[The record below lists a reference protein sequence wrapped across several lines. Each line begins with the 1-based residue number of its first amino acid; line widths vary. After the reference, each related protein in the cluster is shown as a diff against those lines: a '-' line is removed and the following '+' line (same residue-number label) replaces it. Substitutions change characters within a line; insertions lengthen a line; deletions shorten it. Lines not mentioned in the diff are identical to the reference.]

1 MSRAPGSPLHFRSR
15 STALLVGYAGLFVGA
30 AALFDE
36 VVVAVSTNPHKR
48 YRFDADRRLALVAE
62 SLADVAGVVVEPMG
76 AGLLAEYAAQRG
88 AVALVKGLRS
98 GEDFEY
104 EVPMATMNRH
114 LTGVE
119 TVFLPGDPRFEHVS
133 SSLVKEV
140 SRYGGDVAGLVPD
153 VVLAALGDLGHPPT
167 LG

>member
-1 MSRAPGSPLHFRSR
+1 MHRAICPGSFDPLHNGHVEVVAR
-15 STALLVGYAGLFVGA
+15 A

-48 YRFDADRRLALVAE
+48 YRFDADRRLALVEE

-114 LTGVE
+114 LTRVE
-119 TVFLPGDPRFEHVS
+119 TVFLPGDPRFLHLS
-133 SSLVKEV
+133 STLVKEV
-140 SRYGGDVAGLVPD
+140 QGLGGDISGFVPAP
-153 VVLAALGDLGHPPT
+153 VLRALQG
-167 LG
+167 

>member
-1 MSRAPGSPLHFRSR
+1 MHRAICPGSFDPLHNGHVEVVAR
-15 STALLVGYAGLFVGA
+15 A

-48 YRFDADRRLALVAE
+48 YRFDADRRLALVEE

-119 TVFLPGDPRFEHVS
+119 TVFLPGDPRFLHLS
-133 SSLVKEV
+133 STLVKEV
-140 SRYGGDVAGLVPD
+140 EGLGGDVSGFVPAP
-153 VVLAALGDLGHPPT
+153 VLRALQG
-167 LG
+167 

>member
-1 MSRAPGSPLHFRSR
+1 MAPMHRAICPGSFDPLHNGHVEVVAR
-15 STALLVGYAGLFVGA
+15 A

-48 YRFDADRRLALVAE
+48 YRFDADLRLALAEE
-62 SLADVAGVVVEPMG
+62 SLAGVAGVVVEPMG

-98 GEDFEY
+98 GEDYEY

-119 TVFLPGDPRFEHVS
+119 TVFLPGDPRFLHLS
-133 SSLVKEV
+133 STLVKEV
-140 SRYGGDVAGLVPD
+140 QGLGGDVSGYVPAP
-153 VVLAALGDLGHPPT
+153 VLRALQG
-167 LG
+167 

>member
-1 MSRAPGSPLHFRSR
+1 MHRAICPGSFDPLHNGHVEVVAR
-15 STALLVGYAGLFVGA
+15 A

-48 YRFDADRRLALVAE
+48 YRFDADRRLALVEE

-119 TVFLPGDPRFEHVS
+119 TVFLPGDPRFLHLS
-133 SSLVKEV
+133 STLVKEV
-140 SRYGGDVAGLVPD
+140 QGLGGDVSGFVPAP
-153 VVLAALGDLGHPPT
+153 VLRALQG
-167 LG
+167 

>member
-1 MSRAPGSPLHFRSR
+1 MHRAICPGSFDPLHNGHVEVVAR
-15 STALLVGYAGLFVGA
+15 A

-36 VVVAVSTNPHKR
+36 VVVAVSTNPHKH
-48 YRFDADRRLALVAE
+48 YRFDADRRLALAE
-62 SLADVAGVVVEPMG
+62 ESFAGVAGVVVEPMG

-98 GEDFEY
+98 GEDYEY

-119 TVFLPGDPRFEHVS
+119 TVFLPGDPRFLHLS
-133 SSLVKEV
+133 STLVKEV
-140 SRYGGDVAGLVPD
+140 QGLGGDVSGYVPAP
-153 VVLAALGDLGHPPT
+153 VLRALQG
-167 LG
+167 

>member
-1 MSRAPGSPLHFRSR
+1 M
-15 STALLVGYAGLFVGA
+15 
-30 AALFDE
+30 DW
-36 VVVAVSTNPHKR
+36 
-48 YRFDADRRLALVAE
+48 
-62 SLADVAGVVVEPMG
+62 G

-119 TVFLPGDPRFEHVS
+119 TVFLPGDPRFLHLS
-133 SSLVKEV
+133 STLVKEV
-140 SRYGGDVAGLVPD
+140 QGLGGDVSGFVPAP
-153 VVLAALGDLGHPPT
+153 VMRALQG
-167 LG
+167 

>member
-1 MSRAPGSPLHFRSR
+1 MHRAICPGSFDPLHNGHVEVVAR
-15 STALLVGYAGLFVGA
+15 A

-98 GEDFEY
+98 GEDYEY
-104 EVPMATMNRH
+104 EVPMATMNRD

-119 TVFLPGDPRFEHVS
+119 TVFLPGDPRFLHVS
-133 SSLVKEV
+133 STLVKEV
-140 SRYGGDVAGLVPD
+140 QGLGGDVAPFVPGP
-153 VVLAALGDLGHPPT
+153 VLRAFAG
-167 LG
+167 

>member
-1 MSRAPGSPLHFRSR
+1 MHRAICPGSFDPLHNGHLEIVAR
-15 STALLVGYAGLFVGA
+15 A

-88 AVALVKGLRS
+88 AVTLVKGLRS

-119 TVFLPGDPRFEHVS
+119 TVFLPGDPRFLHLS
-133 SSLVKEV
+133 STLVKEV
-140 SRYGGDVAGLVPD
+140 QGLGGDVSGFVPAP
-153 VVLAALGDLGHPPT
+153 VLRALQS
-167 LG
+167 

>member
-1 MSRAPGSPLHFRSR
+1 MHRAICPGSFDPLHNGHVEVVAR
-15 STALLVGYAGLFVGA
+15 A

-36 VVVAVSTNPHKR
+36 VVVAVSTNPHQR
-48 YRFDADRRLALVAE
+48 YRFDADRRLALVEE
-62 SLADVAGVVVEPMG
+62 SLAGVAGVVVEPMG

-98 GEDFEY
+98 GEDYEY

-119 TVFLPGDPRFEHVS
+119 TVFLPGDPRFLHLS
-133 SSLVKEV
+133 STLVKEV
-140 SRYGGDVAGLVPD
+140 QGLGGDVSGFVPAP
-153 VVLAALGDLGHPPT
+153 VLRALLG
-167 LG
+167 

>member
-1 MSRAPGSPLHFRSR
+1 MRRAVCPGSFDPVHLGHVEVVER
-15 STALLVGYAGLFVGA
+15 A

-48 YRFDADRRLALVAE
+48 YRFDREERLELVRR
-62 SLADVAGVVVEPMG
+62 SLAGVRGVVVEPMG
-76 AGLLAEYAAQRG
+76 EGLLAEYAARRG

-98 GEDFEY
+98 GEDYAY

-119 TVFLPGDPRFEHVS
+119 TVFLPGDPRYLHLS
-133 SSLVKEV
+133 STLVKEV
-140 SRYGGDVAGLVPD
+140 HGLGGDVAPFVPAP
-153 VVLAALGDLGHPPT
+153 VLAALGR
-167 LG
+167 

>member
-1 MSRAPGSPLHFRSR
+1 MHRAICPGSFDPLHNGHVEVVAR
-15 STALLVGYAGLFVGA
+15 A

-114 LTGVE
+114 LTGVA
-119 TVFLPGDPRFEHVS
+119 TVFLPGDPRFLHLS
-133 SSLVKEV
+133 STLVKEV
-140 SRYGGDVAGLVPD
+140 QGLGGDVSGFVPAP
-153 VVLAALGDLGHPPT
+153 VLRALQG
-167 LG
+167 

>member
-1 MSRAPGSPLHFRSR
+1 MHRAICPGSFDPLHNGHVEVVAR
-15 STALLVGYAGLFVGA
+15 A

-36 VVVAVSTNPHKR
+36 VVVAVSTNPNKR
-48 YRFDADRRLALVAE
+48 YRFDADRRLALVEE
-62 SLADVAGVVVEPMG
+62 SLADVPGVVVEPMG

-119 TVFLPGDPRFEHVS
+119 TVFLPGDPRFLHLS
-133 SSLVKEV
+133 STLVKEV
-140 SRYGGDVAGLVPD
+140 QGLGGDVSGFVPAP
-153 VVLAALGDLGHPPT
+153 VLRALQG
-167 LG
+167 

>member
-1 MSRAPGSPLHFRSR
+1 MHRAICPGSFDPLHNGHVEVV
-15 STALLVGYAGLFVGA
+15 ALA

-48 YRFDADRRLALVAE
+48 YRFDEDRRLALVAE

-119 TVFLPGDPRFEHVS
+119 TVFLPGDPRFLHLS
-133 SSLVKEV
+133 STLVKEV
-140 SRYGGDVAGLVPD
+140 QGLGGDVSGFVPAP
-153 VVLAALGDLGHPPT
+153 VLRALQG
-167 LG
+167 

>member
-1 MSRAPGSPLHFRSR
+1 MHRAICPGSFDPLHNGHVEVVAR
-15 STALLVGYAGLFVGA
+15 A

-48 YRFDADRRLALVAE
+48 YRFDADRRLALVEE
-62 SLADVAGVVVEPMG
+62 SLAGVAGVVVEPMG

-119 TVFLPGDPRFEHVS
+119 TVFLSGDPRFLHLS
-133 SSLVKEV
+133 STLVKEV
-140 SRYGGDVAGLVPD
+140 QGLGGDVSGFVPAP
-153 VVLAALGDLGHPPT
+153 VLRALQG
-167 LG
+167 

>member
-1 MSRAPGSPLHFRSR
+1 MHRAICPGSFDPLHNGHVEVVAR
-15 STALLVGYAGLFVGA
+15 A

-119 TVFLPGDPRFEHVS
+119 TVFLPGDPRFLHLS
-133 SSLVKEV
+133 STLVKEV
-140 SRYGGDVAGLVPD
+140 QGLGGDVSGFVPGP
-153 VVLAALGDLGHPPT
+153 VLRALRE
-167 LG
+167 

>member
-1 MSRAPGSPLHFRSR
+1 MHRAICPGSFDPLHNGHVEVVAR
-15 STALLVGYAGLFVGA
+15 A

-62 SLADVAGVVVEPMG
+62 SLADVAGVVVEHMG

-119 TVFLPGDPRFEHVS
+119 TVFLPGDPRFLHLS
-133 SSLVKEV
+133 STLVKEV
-140 SRYGGDVAGLVPD
+140 QGLGGDVSGFVPAP
-153 VVLAALGDLGHPPT
+153 VLRALQG
-167 LG
+167 